1 MTASSSPTSSVS
13 AAPSSSSNLVVPV
26 VLWGRECPRNR
37 ITCVAALPDG
47 RTVVTGNDDGDLIQW
62 TVDEQRR
69 WIQPKMM
76 MVAHQASIS
85 CISAT
90 GFLPTST
97 CYVSASVDGHVCLW
111 DSVDGRSVD
120 SAHTGY
126 IHRRIVPHS
135 YRISKNQSHVRLLCT
150 GDYSEILVMDAQDL
164 SIQFTLSSRVEPDW
178 ISAIAIVHPPERPDV
193 VLGMSFSGMVKL
205 WSLTDLDKRDISS
218 PIFEDESKVLGI
230 RNVTEISCSDL
241 NQRIMLVI
249 AGSSWQIVDIP
260 DLNQL
265 IVAECRIQAV
275 SGMIVDIDKVAIGFA
290 DSTIVIFQLPR
301 RKLTGKQIRERF
313 GENPQNVGGDDNP
326 FVFALLRGTSETP
339 LTWISNVCFRFC
351 GRSGVLRADKKG
363 KISFWKVPPPK
374 ELDKMVED
382 YTNKNKRAAEFDPII
397 EQSLEKLWHRIEHSE
412 HTMLADT
419 EGISDARCSAMLY
432 VANQGKM
439 ILGYEDGSIVIRY
452 ACHAVMKQLL
462 EWDHHEYFGAQ
473 TRHLRGGHTGAVTC
487 MLYPHEEHP
496 RYDMQ
501 TLVSGG
507 ADFAVCVWN
516 INTGERLYR
525 FCSQGGPILRI
536 LVPPDNCNARI
547 LHTICTVAGDCS
559 VALLSLKE
567 NKCLLLASRQRS
579 PIVDVKWRPLDD
591 FMLVKCADDSVY
603 VWQMETANLDRIVNG
618 IWTDE
623 VMAACDEQ
631 IGVTDGGDEAGAS
644 QAVQMFRA
652 FRHKNI
658 AAIRRIAGPGE
669 DKAVNTDKDQMVV
682 IPSPM
687 NIHPLN
693 RSNNASQL
701 LLFNIDAMIM
711 GLLSL
716 DQEYSTVPASPSLS
730 PQPPGHHGHTEE
742 TEQQKI
748 NRLNNILASKGDDS
762 SSTGKSSPS
771 PVPTHTHTKFL
782 PSALR
787 WQSESNFYLDVA
799 RLCMSLLHAWNLD
812 SSLDPVCLKKLK
824 LYKPNQPLCYGNIS
838 RQGLISVYLPTFEP
852 TDANPAEATYEY
864 FSKNVRWQLNSL
876 LTTVH
881 LLSVISV
888 ANTLMSMRNRALKAS
903 ERKIVRR
910 KSSSRSSDSSTSERE
925 NEQLKQGWSLLAAL
939 HCVLLPDLIREHSVY
954 VPPKI
959 PLLARRWQDQCIEI
973 RVASQALLIR
983 ELGRLGA
990 EGRRK
995 LLEYWAPFL
1004 PTLLDS
1010 ALSIFGPRTAQA
1022 ANNTIPP
1029 IAHAMITSN
1038 TNAQAVQAQGPP
1050 QRPPPP
1056 IPPRTGA
1063 VPLQKPEPQKPVEHS
1078 ETIDGVQQVRRNQ
1091 ATSIIVLGVIGAEYS
1106 EELNVAD
1113 LARATSQSL
1122 LELLI
1127 APHSQLLP
1135 NNSPLRRAAIDL
1147 IGRGFVVWQPHIDI
1161 SKVLLGLLDLAAQ
1174 GEKLLPSIG
1183 SPSYGFPLSSAADAC
1198 RTAKHALMLI
1208 ATARPP
1214 ALITALSK
1222 EVARYN
1228 AAAQHQTIQHTVQSP
1243 LLKSRYEVLR
1253 LIEFLAEKQYNDVAD
1268 LVVPVGEILVHCLD
1282 TSLLKQKTLAEIFP
1296 PVTKFY
1302 MVGYCP
1308 QTRRIAFGGKN
1319 GSVVVHEL
1327 RASKAQ
1333 IIQAHKHPVT
1343 AVSFSPD
1350 GKYLATYS
1358 AQESKMS
1365 FWQTQQSFLGMGQS
1379 QFRCAKSMTAPSEF
1393 AVTSP
1398 GGTYQ
1403 IFRARL
1409 VWINAKSVTLMLPDG
1424 RESRFNV

>member
-1 MTASSSPTSSVS
+1 MNRKTDVASMSDVENSEL
-13 AAPSSSSNLVVPV
+13 N
-26 VLWGRECPRNR
+26 REAISR
-37 ITCVAALPDG
+37 
-47 RTVVTGNDDGDLIQW
+47 Q
-62 TVDEQRR
+62 
-69 WIQPKMM
+69 
-76 MVAHQASIS
+76 QARHDRSLFIS
-85 CISAT
+85 
-90 GFLPTST
+90 
-97 CYVSASVDGHVCLW
+97 
-111 DSVDGRSVD
+111 
-120 SAHTGY
+120 
-126 IHRRIVPHS
+126 
-135 YRISKNQSHVRLLCT
+135 
-150 GDYSEILVMDAQDL
+150 
-164 SIQFTLSSRVEPDW
+164 
-178 ISAIAIVHPPERPDV
+178 
-193 VLGMSFSGMVKL
+193 
-205 WSLTDLDKRDISS
+205 
-218 PIFEDESKVLGI
+218 
-230 RNVTEISCSDL
+230 
-241 NQRIMLVI
+241 
-249 AGSSWQIVDIP
+249 
-260 DLNQL
+260 NQL
-265 IVAECRIQAV
+265 TCL
-275 SGMIVDIDKVAIGFA
+275 
-290 DSTIVIFQLPR
+290 DS
-301 RKLTGKQIRERF
+301 
-313 GENPQNVGGDDNP
+313 
-326 FVFALLRGTSETP
+326 
-339 LTWISNVCFRFC
+339 
-351 GRSGVLRADKKG
+351 
-363 KISFWKVPPPK
+363 
-374 ELDKMVED
+374 
-382 YTNKNKRAAEFDPII
+382 
-397 EQSLEKLWHRIEHSE
+397 
-412 HTMLADT
+412 
-419 EGISDARCSAMLY
+419 ISDARCSAMLY
-432 VANQGKM
+432 VANQGKL
-439 ILGYEDGSIVIRY
+439 ILGYEDGSIIIRY

-462 EWDHHEYFGAQ
+462 EWDHHEYLGAQ
-473 TRHLRGGHTGAVTC
+473 TRHMRGGHTGAVTC

-501 TLVSGG
+501 LLVSGG

-525 FCSQGGPILRI
+525 FCSQGGPIQRI

-623 VMAACDEQ
+623 VMGACDEQ
-631 IGVTDGGDEAGAS
+631 IGITDGGDEAGAS

-652 FRHKNI
+652 FRHKNM

-669 DKAVNTDKDQMVV
+669 DKMANADKDQLAA

-693 RSNNASQL
+693 RSNNTSQL
-701 LLFNIDAMIM
+701 LLFNIDALIM

-716 DQEYSTVPASPSLS
+716 DQEYSTLPPSTSVS
-730 PQPPGHHGHTEE
+730 PQPSNHTHIEDD
-742 TEQQKI
+742 QQKI
-748 NRLNNILASKGDDS
+748 SKLNNILAAKGEDS
-762 SSTGKSSPS
+762 SGKSSPS
-771 PVPTHTHTKFL
+771 PGPTHTHTKFL

-799 RLCMSLLHAWNLD
+799 RLCMSLLHGWNLD
-812 SSLDPVCLKKLK
+812 GSLDPVCLKKLK
-824 LYKPNQPLCYGNIS
+824 LYKPNQPLSYGNIS
-838 RQGLISVYLPTFEP
+838 RQGLISVYLPNFEP
-852 TDANPAEATYEY
+852 AGANPGEATYEF

-910 KSSSRSSDSSTSERE
+910 KSSSRSSDSSSTSERE

-939 HCVLLPDLIREHSVY
+939 HCVLLPDLMKEYSLY

-990 EGRRK
+990 AGRKK
-995 LLEYWAPFL
+995 LLDYWAPFL

-1010 ALSIFGPRTAQA
+1010 ALSIFGNRTAQA
-1022 ANNTIPP
+1022 SNNTIPP
-1029 IAHAMITSN
+1029 IAHTQMITSN
-1038 TNAQAVQAQGPP
+1038 ANTVPPAGGPP

-1056 IPPRTGA
+1056 IPPRSGA
-1063 VPLQKPEPQKPVEHS
+1063 VQLHKPAEDT

-1091 ATSIIVLGVIGAEYS
+1091 ATAIIVLGVIGAEFS
-1106 EELNVAD
+1106 DELNSAD

-1127 APHSQLLP
+1127 APNSQLLP

-1174 GEKLLPSIG
+1174 GEKLLPSYA
-1183 SPSYGFPLSSAADAC
+1183 SPSYALPMSAAADAC
-1198 RTAKHALMLI
+1198 RTAKHALTLI

-1253 LIEFLAEKQYNDVAD
+1253 LIEYLADKQYNDVAE
-1268 LVVPVGEILVHCLD
+1268 LIIPVGEILVHCLD

-1302 MVGYCP
+1302 MVAYCP

-1319 GSVVVHEL
+1319 GSVVVHDL
-1327 RASKAQ
+1327 RQSKAQ
-1333 IIQAHKHPVT
+1333 IIQAHKFPLT
-1343 AVSFSPD
+1343 AVSFTPD

-1358 AQESKMS
+1358 AQEAKMS

-1379 QFRCAKSMTAPSEF
+1379 QFRCLKSMTAPSEF

-1403 IFRARL
+1403 VFRARL
-1409 VWINAKSVTLMLPDG
+1409 VWINVKSVTLMLPDG
-1424 RESRFNV
+1424 RESRFNI